1 MFCQSVSSQV
11 RVANRLWSPQPGEGC
26 ADDFSIGKSCN
37 SRYCKVAIS
46 TTTKTHSHI
55 SPKEISVGRTQG
67 GTSKKN
73 PHVSTTVVEQLR
85 LRGLSSQENVGL
97 REIFRVLR
105 DEKMM
110 ENSGILSKVGFFLFV
125 YLDICDKTLQ
135 FCLDKLKVTYFENWL
150 YQTCLVEKIDNW
162 VRAVSIFIYIN
173 LENKLFISW
182 FVKLT

>member
-46 TTTKTHSHI
+46 TTTKTQSHI
-55 SPKEISVGRTQG
+55 SPTEISAGRTQG

-105 DEKMM
+105 DEKMR

-173 LENKLFISW
+173 LENKIFISW